1 MEKIDWVLRN
11 ALGRRLECESQAQVM
26 DDLPQF
32 SQAKCIAGRAAA
44 PPADRLCAAV
54 FNMERGAQ
62 LYESIDFLKDCPAL
76 QPADLIFANELDD
89 GCARS
94 GLRDNTRLLAEVL
107 GMYAVFGL
115 EFIELNTGPDEKGYH
130 GNALLSRWPITW
142 AEVLRLPEAYN
153 WYFDRQ
159 KRIGGRCAVFARL
172 DVGGR
177 ALGAVSVH
185 LENRTDGIG
194 RRRQMQAVLDEAARV
209 FTGLPVIIGGDLN
222 TNTFDGRDRD
232 IIGKMADDPVFYRAH
247 LDGMAVYE
255 PLFEAAAAAGYRWQ
269 DAGPMTRRKPLP
281 GGRTLELQLDWI
293 LQRGLRLEES
303 RVVSTRRAD
312 CTFARAGSALADFQG
327 QELSDHNVVWARL
340 VF

>member
-1 MEKIDWVLRN
+1 M
-11 ALGRRLECESQAQVM
+11 
-26 DDLPQF
+26 
-32 SQAKCIAGRAAA
+32 
-44 PPADRLCAAV
+44 
-54 FNMERGAQ
+54 
-62 LYESIDFLKDCPAL
+62 
-76 QPADLIFANELDD
+76 
-89 GCARS
+89 
-94 GLRDNTRLLAEVL
+94 
-107 GMYAVFGL
+107 
-115 EFIELNTGPDEKGYH
+115 
-130 GNALLSRWPITW
+130 
-142 AEVLRLPEAYN
+142 
-153 WYFDRQ
+153 
-159 KRIGGRCAVFARL
+159 FARL

-194 RRRQMQAVLDEAARV
+194 RRRQMQAVLDEAERV
-209 FTGLPVIIGGDLN
+209 FAGLPVIIGGDLN
-222 TNTFDGRDRD
+222 TNTFDGRDKK

-281 GGRTLELQLDWI
+281 GGRNAGTAAGLDFAA
-293 LQRGLRLEES
+293 RLRLEES

-312 CTFARAGSALADFQG
+312 CTFARAGSALAGFQG

>member
-94 GLRDNTRLLAEVL
+94 GLRDNTRLLAEAL

-185 LENRTDGIG
+185 
-194 RRRQMQAVLDEAARV
+194 
-209 FTGLPVIIGGDLN
+209 
-222 TNTFDGRDRD
+222 
-232 IIGKMADDPVFYRAH
+232 
-247 LDGMAVYE
+247 
-255 PLFEAAAAAGYRWQ
+255 
-269 DAGPMTRRKPLP
+269 
-281 GGRTLELQLDWI
+281 
-293 LQRGLRLEES
+293 
-303 RVVSTRRAD
+303 
-312 CTFARAGSALADFQG
+312 
-327 QELSDHNVVWARL
+327 
-340 VF
+340 